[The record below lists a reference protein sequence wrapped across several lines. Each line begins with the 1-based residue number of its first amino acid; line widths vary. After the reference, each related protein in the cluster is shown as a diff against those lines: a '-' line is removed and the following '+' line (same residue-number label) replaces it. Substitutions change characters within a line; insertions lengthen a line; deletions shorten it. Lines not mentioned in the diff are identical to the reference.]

1 MTTRTNGGGELKVS
15 TCRRS
20 KRWKKNREKRSAAA
34 RYLGEPET
42 DNSHANALVQYSS
55 SASNALVVEWYE

>member
-1 MTTRTNGGGELKVS
+1 MKVS